1 MTAIPLSWRIG
12 GVVVAILLA
21 IGGYEL
27 WAHKQQQIGAANQ
40 RADDAGETIKTLQQ
54 SLADAKA
61 NADETQRRLN
71 AQKESQDVATK
82 QAAQARADA
91 DAATAAGQRMRK
103 QLDAYTAAVRAAASN
118 PAPGSV
124 SKGEPGADPLDLLA
138 LLLSRTGEAA
148 GDIGRYADQLRTAG
162 AQCERDTDSLRLNS
176 LATEEKLSQPVARK
190 P

>member
-12 GVVVAILLA
+12 AVVVAILLA

-40 RADDAGETIKTLQQ
+40 RADDAGETIRRLQK
-54 SLADAKA
+54 SVADAKA
-61 NADETQRRLN
+61 SADETQRRLT

-103 QLDAYTAAVRAAASN
+103 QLDTYIAAVRAAAASN

-124 SKGEPGADPLDLLA
+124 SKGEPGADSLDLLA
-138 LLLSRTGEAA
+138 LLLTRTGEAA
-148 GDIGRYADQLRTAG
+148 GDISRYADQLRTAG
-162 AQCERDTDSLRLNS
+162 AQCERDTDALIKR
-176 LATEEKLSQPVARK
+176 
-190 P
+190 

>member
-1 MTAIPLSWRIG
+1 MTAIPLTWRIG
-12 GVVVAILLA
+12 AVVVAILLA

-40 RADDAGETIKTLQQ
+40 RAADAGQTIKTLQQ

-61 NADETQRRLN
+61 NAEETQRRLD
-71 AQKESQDVATK
+71 AQKASQDEATK

-103 QLDAYTAAVRAAASN
+103 QLDTYIAAVRAAARD

-124 SKGEPGADPLDLLA
+124 SPREPGADPLNLLA
-138 LLLSRTGEAA
+138 FLLSRTGEAA
-148 GDIGRYADQLRTAG
+148 GDISRYADQLRTAG
-162 AQCERDTDSLRLNS
+162 AQCERDADGLI
-176 LATEEKLSQPVARK
+176 KK
-190 P
+190 